1 MALDI
6 RKLGVTLRSTSGTM
20 AYAEEIYDEKR
31 GKFQSAINDEL
42 ASSIGS
48 VNIPVTGVKTGDKV
62 LSLTSKELSATL
74 GLSYADG
81 KIKLL
86 GIGNAE
92 ISTIDVTDFIKDKF
106 VSEATLVETAEAG
119 VSVAVPYIKLV
130 FNDASA
136 PIRFSVKSL
145 VDVYTGANLKL
156 SNNYA
161 STTASAPA
169 AGVSVDAAIKNL
181 ATRMGTAEGKT
192 YVDSLGGK
200 KGAITLNSG
209 STTSGAVNFTIG
221 TDNKLSATVVDTAYA
236 KSADV
241 ASTYLSKTEASTTY
255 ETKTDAAKLATK
267 TELGEVEAKIP
278 VNVVN
283 TIGGKTGAVTL
294 KSGNTADGTV
304 NLAISEAKEIS
315 ATIVGIGNYA
325 KNSDITAVQ
334 NTIKGVSDR
343 VDSLEGLN
351 LDSEIL
357 SLREDINTNKTNIS
371 ANTTEIA
378 NSLNSIAKGTDGSF
392 VTTTIGAKS
401 SKKQT
406 IGVSVTTHAVSTAS
420 STANG
425 LATAYDIYQSCIMA
439 TEVGDTTYDEWD
451 AIVGSST
458 NTTSVA
464 P

>member
-1 MALDI
+1 MALDV

-161 STTASAPA
+161 STTASVPA

-200 KGAITLNSG
+200 KGAITLASG

-267 TELGEVEAKIP
+267 TELREVEAKIP

-315 ATIVGIGNYA
+315 ATIVGISNYA

-343 VDSLEGLN
+343 VDTLEGMN

>member
-92 ISTIDVTDFIKDKF
+92 ISMIDVTDFIKDKF
-106 VSEATLVETAEAG
+106 VSEATLVETAETG

-169 AGVSVDAAIKNL
+169 AGVTVDAAIKNL

-200 KGAITLNSG
+200 KGAITLASG

-294 KSGNTADGTV
+294 KGGNTADGTV

-315 ATIVGIGNYA
+315 ATIVGISNFA
-325 KNSDITAVQ
+325 KNSDVAAVQ

-343 VDSLEGLN
+343 VDTLEKLN

-406 IGVSVTTHAVSTAS
+406 VGVAVTTHAVSTAS

>member
-86 GIGNAE
+86 GVGNAE

-106 VSEATLVETAEAG
+106 VSEATLVETAETG

-192 YVDSLGGK
+192 YVDSIGGK

-209 STTSGAVNFTIG
+209 STTSGQVNFAIG
-221 TDNKLSATVVDTAYA
+221 TDNKITATVVDTAYA

-304 NLAISEAKEIS
+304 NLVISEAKEIS

-343 VDSLEGLN
+343 VDTLEGMN

-392 VTTTIGAKS
+392 VTTTIGTKS